1 MSFDENLI
9 NNPSKGMPRL
19 LEIMRALR
27 DPEKGCPWDIE
38 QNFKTIA
45 PYTVEEAYE
54 VADAIERENWEDLKN
69 ELGDLLLQTVY
80 HTQIAEEENLFNFN
94 DVINQISEKMIQR
107 HPHVFGEENRNKSAS
122 QQIKDWELIKAKEM
136 ASLYASKSP
145 IAAQMIKRSVNNL
158 VYKNDESIM
167 HMDYDQTLLTHET
180 KDRKEAVTAFFE
192 KREPDFKGD

>member
-45 PYTVEEAYE
+45 PYTIEEAYE
-54 VADAIERENWEDLKN
+54 VADAIEREHWKDLKN

-122 QQIKDWELIKAKEM
+122 QQIKDWETIKAKER
-136 ASLYASKSP
+136 AQKRTSNGLSKIDSSKNSKSVNVTTP
-145 IAAQMIKRSVNNL
+145 ITK
-158 VYKNDESIM
+158 YKYSDI
-167 HMDYDQTLLTHET
+167 L
-180 KDRKEAVTAFFE
+180 
-192 KREPDFKGD
+192 

>member
-80 HTQIAEEENLFNFN
+80 HTQIAEEENLFNFT

-122 QQIKDWELIKAKEM
+122 QQIKDWESIKAKER
-136 ASLYASKSP
+136 
-145 IAAQMIKRSVNNL
+145 AQ
-158 VYKNDESIM
+158 KN
-167 HMDYDQTLLTHET
+167 QTGVLDL
-180 KDRKEAVTAFFE
+180 FSYL
-192 KREPDFKGD
+192 PDFKSVDFRFVKLTQLKWIHRLVAITGCNDLR

>member
-27 DPEKGCPWDIE
+27 DPESGCPWDIE

-54 VADAIERENWEDLKN
+54 VADAIERENWDDLKN

-80 HTQIAEEENLFNFN
+80 HTQMAEEEDLFSFS
-94 DVINQISEKMIQR
+94 DVVNQISEKMIQR
-107 HPHVFGEENRNKSAS
+107 HTHVFGNENRNKTAS
-122 QQIKDWELIKAKEM
+122 QQVNDWESIKAEERAKKKSNGNFGRCGSEPPRI
-136 ASLYASKSP
+136 SKVSQV
-145 IAAQMIKRSVNNL
+145 AK
-158 VYKNDESIM
+158 
-167 HMDYDQTLLTHET
+167 
-180 KDRKEAVTAFFE
+180 
-192 KREPDFKGD
+192 KGCQSWV